1 MSGRQHLTTKQ
12 LNNKTTRQ
20 QDNKTTRFV
29 WKTIP
34 SEARV
39 TRDEVSGY
47 MIQTKTAVW
56 KTVPCIGWIP
66 MLLVQSSRQLSFSF
80 YNPET
85 SSAGYSCFARLRQRP
100 FPSLY
105 KKGIKPKSVI
115 RPQCSEILAIVLFP
129 NIFYFL
135 VGILPVFVT

>member
-1 MSGRQHLTTKQ
+1 WGKSYDLKVCFVVWLSGGFVVLLNAKSAFATTNNQTTKQ
-12 LNNKTTRQ
+12 QNNKTTKQ
-20 QDNKTTRFV
+20 QNNKTTSIV

-80 YNPET
+80 
-85 SSAGYSCFARLRQRP
+85 
-100 FPSLY
+100 
-105 KKGIKPKSVI
+105 
-115 RPQCSEILAIVLFP
+115 
-129 NIFYFL
+129 
-135 VGILPVFVT
+135 